1 VSGGDDGEGVRDR
14 EPDDEGRVVTEERRP
29 AAVALPASAAARSGM
44 ERAWARV
51 APFVPVLRLV
61 AFVAAVGIVVVMS
74 VKAVRAVDFG
84 ALELWPLVVAT
95 ICAVGWWVLLARGWA
110 LLVTGT
116 ARRGDVS
123 VWCRTQ
129 AIRYLPGGIWA
140 PASRVT
146 LLPGTLWDK
155 FATVGAENVIAL
167 CAASAVGGAAFA
179 LGGRLD
185 WLPLVI
191 VIAAPVTLARL
202 VQSRSR
208 VSPARA
214 LLVTGN
220 DTIGFI
226 GYAVAAVLV
235 QTAVSGS
242 SDMLVVAG
250 AAAVAW
256 AAGLVVV
263 IAPSGLGVR
272 EVVYI
277 ALVTGTASHTDATT
291 AAVTMRLVTI
301 VAELAVLVA
310 LGRPIADAE
319 SQPAR

>member
-1 VSGGDDGEGVRDR
+1 VLDQAHDEDGRAM
-14 EPDDEGRVVTEERRP
+14 TEEQQP
-29 AAVALPASAAARSGM
+29 AAVALPASAARSGM
-44 ERAWARV
+44 ERAWGRV
-51 APFVPVLRLV
+51 APFVPVLRLL

-84 ALELWPLVVAT
+84 ALEVWPLVVAT

-116 ARRGDVS
+116 ARRGDIS

-146 LLPGTLWDK
+146 LLPGTLSDK
-155 FATVGAENVIAL
+155 LATVGAENVIAL
-167 CAASAVGGAAFA
+167 SCAAAVGGAAFA
-179 LGGRLD
+179 LGGRID

-191 VIAAPVTLARL
+191 VVAAPVAAARL

-214 LLVTGN
+214 LLVTWN
-220 DTIGFI
+220 DGIGFV
-226 GYAVAAVLV
+226 GYAIAAVLV
-235 QTAVSGS
+235 QSAVSGRT
-242 SDMLVVAG
+242 DVFAVAG

-272 EVVYI
+272 EVVYV
-277 ALVTGTASHTDATT
+277 ALLAGTFSNAEATT
-291 AAVTMRLVTI
+291 AAVTMRLVTV

-310 LGRPIADAE
+310 LGRPPAADAE
-319 SQPAR
+319 SLPSR

>member
-1 VSGGDDGEGVRDR
+1 MTD
-14 EPDDEGRVVTEERRP
+14 ERRP
-29 AAVALPASAAARSGM
+29 AAVALPARSGM
-44 ERAWARV
+44 ERAWSRI
-51 APFVPVLRLV
+51 APLLPVLRVL
-61 AFVAAVGIVVVMS
+61 AFVAAVAIVVFMS

-84 ALELWPLVVAT
+84 ALELWPLAGAT
-95 ICAVGWWVLLARGWA
+95 VIAAGWWVLLARGWA

-116 ARRGDVS
+116 ARRGDIS

-146 LLPGTLWDK
+146 ILPGTLWDK
-155 FATVGAENVIAL
+155 LATVGAENVIAL
-167 CAASAVGGAAFA
+167 CCASAIGGAAFA
-179 LGGRLD
+179 LGGRLV
-185 WLPLVI
+185 WFPLVI
-191 VIAAPVTLARL
+191 VIAAPFAAARL

-214 LLVTGN
+214 LLVTWN
-220 DTIGFI
+220 DAIGFV

-235 QTAVSGS
+235 QGAVSGR
-242 SDMLVVAG
+242 SDVFVVAG

-272 EVVYI
+272 EVVYV
-277 ALVTGTASHTDATT
+277 ALVAGTFSNSEATT

-301 VAELAVLVA
+301 VAELAVLVV
-310 LGRPIADAE
+310 LGRPAADAE